1 MIRIYWLR
9 RHNKILRIAK
19 KAQNDC
25 TLHTEGLA
33 DNPWLD
39 YAVNRAVA
47 HNRIDD

>member
-1 MIRIYWLR
+1 MADSFGLQIQR
-9 RHNKILRIAK
+9 K
-19 KAQNDC
+19 DC
-25 TLHTEGLA
+25 TWHTEGLA